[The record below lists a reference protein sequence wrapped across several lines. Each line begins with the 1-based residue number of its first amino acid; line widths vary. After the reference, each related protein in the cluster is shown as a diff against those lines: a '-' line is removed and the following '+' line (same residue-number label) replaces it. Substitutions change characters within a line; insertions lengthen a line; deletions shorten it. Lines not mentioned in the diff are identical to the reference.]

1 MSFVDV
7 IVGTALMLIVF
18 TALIGLLRTSL
29 QVSQLAKTRSIA
41 TTVAESQMEYVRSLN
56 YDSVGTVGGIPAGTI
71 PQYSTT
77 TSNNIAF
84 PVRTF
89 IEYVDDPADGFG
101 GSDSN
106 GITTDYKRIKVS
118 VTYFANNRTQTVD
131 LISSYA
137 PPGLETTTNGG
148 TLKVAV
154 VNAAGTAVSGAT
166 VRIVNSVLSPTVDV
180 TTFSD
185 SLGIV
190 FLPGAPTSTE
200 YQIYVSKTGYSS
212 AQTYA
217 RDATNQNP
225 TPGYLTVVKNVT
237 TTGTFA
243 IDLLTTLTVRTY
255 NPVASSTYAD
265 TFTTDANV
273 TNLTNTSVSG
283 GGIELLNG
291 GSGYALSG
299 SARSTTT
306 APSYLAGWG
315 MAYATSSVPGG
326 TTARFHVV
334 DSAGVL
340 LPDTAIPGN
349 ASGFTSSVDL
359 SDVSTSTY
367 PALALS
373 IDLTT
378 MSSTTTPVLE
388 DWSLSYARGPI
399 PVGSIPFT
407 LTGTK
412 TVGSTGAGVPLYKT
426 STTSSTDS
434 EGMRSL
440 SLEWDSYTFGMSS
453 YDVLSACNA
462 PPYSLSPGTSQS
474 TTLIV
479 STSTANRVLVSV
491 RDSAG
496 ALPGTSVT
504 LSGGAYN
511 KTVFADACGSA
522 YFGGLSAGTYS
533 LSASK
538 SGYTTFNASG
548 ITVTGHVFYPV
559 SME

>member
-1 MSFVDV
+1 MSFIDV
-7 IVGTALMLIVF
+7 VVGTALMLIIF

-41 TTVAESQMEYVRSLN
+41 TTIAESQMEYVRSLN
-56 YDSVGTVGGIPAGTI
+56 YDAVGTVGGIPAGTI
-71 PQYSTT
+71 PQNSTT
-77 TSNNIAF
+77 TSNNVAF

-101 GSDSN
+101 ASDSN

-166 VRIVNSVLSPTVDV
+166 VRIVNSVLSPTVDI

-185 SLGIV
+185 SFGTV

-243 IDLLTTLTVRTY
+243 IDLLTTLNVRTY
-255 NPVASSTYAD
+255 LPIASSTYAD
-265 TFTTDANV
+265 TFSTGADV

-283 GGIELLNG
+283 GGIQLVDG

-299 SARSTTT
+299 SAHSTTT

-326 TTARFHVV
+326 TAARFHVV
-334 DSAGVL
+334 DGAGVL
-340 LPDTAIPGN
+340 LPDTAVPGN
-349 ASGFTSSVDL
+349 ASGFTTSVNLSSI
-359 SDVSTSTY
+359 STSTY
-367 PALALS
+367 PSLALS

-378 MSSTTTPVLE
+378 TSTTTTPVLE
-388 DWSLSYARGPI
+388 DWSISYARGPI

-412 TVGSTGAGVPLYKT
+412 TVGSTGAGVPIYKT
-426 STTSSTDS
+426 SVATSTDS
-434 EGMRSL
+434 TGLRAL

-453 YDVLSACNA
+453 YDVVSICNA
-462 PPYSLSPGTSQS
+462 PPFALAPGTTQS
-474 TTLIV
+474 TTLLV
-479 STSTANRVLVSV
+479 SSSTSNRVLISV
-491 RDSAG
+491 RDAAG

-504 LSGGAYN
+504 LTSGAYS
-511 KTVFADACGSA
+511 KIVSTDSCGSA
-522 YFGGLSAGTYS
+522 YFGGLTSGTYS
-533 LSASK
+533 VSAAK
-538 SGYTTFNASG
+538 SGYTTFTASG
-548 ITVTGHVFYPV
+548 LTATGHVFYPI